1 MVSGGEGAAG
11 DSSLCLGRSLWPQ
24 VGELYGEQRR
34 QGGPLETAL
43 QVLSPPS
50 LKGVGGL
57 HLSLHQ
63 GTDGSGGAN
72 EAVFPPTHQDS
83 DR

>member
-1 MVSGGEGAAG
+1 MTPGRRTGQRGEVSGWPTTNFPEGFE
-11 DSSLCLGRSLWPQ
+11 LPQ
-24 VGELYGEQRR
+24 VD
-34 QGGPLETAL
+34 
-43 QVLSPPS
+43 
-50 LKGVGGL
+50 GVGGL
-57 HLSLHQ
+57 HLSPHQ